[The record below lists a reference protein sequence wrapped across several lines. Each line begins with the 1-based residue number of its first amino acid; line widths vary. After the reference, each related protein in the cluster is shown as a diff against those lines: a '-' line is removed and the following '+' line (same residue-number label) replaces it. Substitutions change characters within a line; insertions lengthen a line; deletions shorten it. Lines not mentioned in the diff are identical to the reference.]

1 MEFTEK
7 EKLLIFMEARE
18 LLRELQDENT
28 YRLLDANPEVA
39 DRIEELESTMSSKA
53 WKINQPPV

>member
-28 YRLLDANPEVA
+28 YRIHDTTPEMA
-39 DRIEELESTMSSKA
+39 DKISELESTMSSNA
-53 WKINQPPV
+53 WNFNPR